1 MAADVIPTT
10 SLRTT
15 GVWRGATA
23 ATAEVLTRPWRPYR
37 RYEDLDVGLGAV
49 PLGSS
54 RRVANVS
61 CARRSFTACEARF
74 ELEQQRPVT
83 ERSLAVQSADILA
96 HHTPEALTNLL
107 IEVSVKVL
115 VRSLT
120 AEFDPDKYTDD
131 YRTQVLDLIG
141 RKAAGEEFELPA
153 VEAEK
158 PKIVD
163 MMVALEASVEAA
175 KAARGRH
182 PTARP
187 APNAAAKKPA
197 KRAAKPRAR
206 KT

>member
-1 MAADVIPTT
+1 MAADVIPTA
-10 SLRTT
+10 SPRTT

-115 VRSLT
+115 VRSTTSQFGDHLSQSVGLRGL
-120 AEFDPDKYTDD
+120 YSSL
-131 YRTQVLDLIG
+131 R
-141 RKAAGEEFELPA
+141 AG
-153 VEAEK
+153 
-158 PKIVD
+158 D
-163 MMVALEASVEAA
+163 
-175 KAARGRH
+175 
-182 PTARP
+182 
-187 APNAAAKKPA
+187 
-197 KRAAKPRAR
+197 RAAKVGIAAR
-206 KT
+206 RGVEHAATFEAG